1 MVQLKVGGKHMNI
14 NVINNIIN
22 SIRKGTFFRIV
33 YKTEVPVKATY
44 KQMGLKFVKLPLLSP
59 EAEN

>member
-22 SIRKGTFFRIV
+22 SIK
-33 YKTEVPVKATY
+33 KKA
-44 KQMGLKFVKLPLLSP
+44 LL
-59 EAEN
+59 